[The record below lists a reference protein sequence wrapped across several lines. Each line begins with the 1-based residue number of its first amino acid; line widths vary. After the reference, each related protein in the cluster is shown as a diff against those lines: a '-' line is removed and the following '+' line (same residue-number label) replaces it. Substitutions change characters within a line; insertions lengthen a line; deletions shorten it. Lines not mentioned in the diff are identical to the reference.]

1 MFLLLLCTSIG
12 QYKEMKLQL
21 FDYNYYKYIY
31 ITMCSYQPTQ
41 SIKLQFLENLLTNK
55 LVILT
60 ILFLQCNK

>member
-1 MFLLLLCTSIG
+1 
-12 QYKEMKLQL
+12 MKLQL

-41 SIKLQFLENLLTNK
+41 SIKLQFLANVLTNK